1 MEFEIINKEY
11 LHKITTRKTNKQKKK
26 DHHKMGK
33 IVKNHAIN
41 PFYQNRIENKV
52 F

>member
-26 DHHKMGK
+26 RSSQNGK
-33 IVKNHAIN
+33 NSKEPCNQPILSK
-41 PFYQNRIENKV
+41 
-52 F
+52 